1 LVLKQKPKFIIV
13 PAFLLDIMTTKYD
26 LITILGPTAS
36 GKTQLA
42 AAIAKSVEGE
52 IISGDSRQVYR
63 GMNLGTGKDYSD
75 YTIDN
80 IKIPYH
86 LIDIVDA
93 GIKYNVYEF
102 QKDFF
107 KVYDDIR
114 TREKQPILC
123 GGSGLY
129 IESVIKEYR
138 LIAVPDNPELRESFK
153 GKTDEELI
161 KLLSS
166 YKKLH
171 NQSDTTNR
179 KRLERAIEIE
189 EYYSTN
195 DVDLTPLPK
204 INNIVFGVRYSRNN
218 ERNRISCRLKQ
229 RLKDGM
235 VDEVKALLDSGVK
248 ADDLIYYGLE
258 YKFITQYI
266 LGQISWDEMFT
277 QLNTA
282 IAQFAKRQMTWFRR
296 MEKNGININW
306 IQGNMPLANK
316 VDIVL
321 NMIK

>member
-1 LVLKQKPKFIIV
+1 
-13 PAFLLDIMTTKYD
+13 MMSSKYN

-42 AAIAKSVEGE
+42 AHVAKMIDGE

-75 YTIDN
+75 YTVDD

-93 GIKYNVYEF
+93 GSKYNVYEF

-107 KVYDDIR
+107 RVYDDIK
-114 TREKQPILC
+114 TRGKQPIIC

-129 IESVIKEYR
+129 IESVLKEYR
-138 LIAVPDNPELRESFK
+138 LIAVPDNLELRNSFK
-153 GKTDEELI
+153 NKSDEELI
-161 KLLSS
+161 KQLVS
-166 YKKLH
+166 YKNLH
-171 NQSDTTNR
+171 NQTDTTNR
-179 KRLERAIEIE
+179 KRLERAIEINE
-189 EYYSTN
+189 FYSKN
-195 DVDLTPLPK
+195 DVDNTPLPR

-235 VDEVKALLDSGVK
+235 VDEVQALLDSGVK

-266 LGQISWDEMFT
+266 LGQISWDEMFNL
-277 QLNTA
+277 LNTA

-296 MEKNGININW
+296 MERNGININW
-306 IQGNMPLANK
+306 IQGNMPIASK

-321 NMIK
+321 NLIK

>member
-1 LVLKQKPKFIIV
+1 
-13 PAFLLDIMTTKYD
+13 MSSKYD

-42 AAIAKSVEGE
+42 AHVAKMIDGE

-63 GMNLGTGKDYSD
+63 GMNLGTGKDYDD
-75 YTIDN
+75 YTIDST
-80 IKIPYH
+80 KIPYH

-93 GIKYNVYEF
+93 GTKYNVYEF

-107 KVYDDIR
+107 RVYDDIR
-114 TREKQPILC
+114 ARGKQPVLC

-129 IESVIKEYR
+129 IESVIKGYR
-138 LIAVPDNPELRESFK
+138 LIAVPDNPELRNSFNEK
-153 GKTDEELI
+153 SDEELI
-161 KLLSS
+161 EQLSG
-166 YKKLH
+166 YKNLH

-189 EYYSTN
+189 EYYSKS
-195 DVDLTPLPK
+195 DIDSTPLPK
-204 INNIVFGVRYSRNN
+204 INNIIFGVKYSRNN

-235 VDEVKALLDSGVK
+235 VDEVKSLLDSGVR

-258 YKFITQYI
+258 YKYLTQYI
-266 LGQISWDEMFT
+266 LGQISWDEMFNL
-277 QLNTA
+277 LNTA

-296 MEKNGININW
+296 MERNGIDIRW
-306 IQGNMPLANK
+306 IQGSLPIADK
-316 VDIVL
+316 VGVVL
-321 NMIK
+321 DLIK

>member
-1 LVLKQKPKFIIV
+1 
-13 PAFLLDIMTTKYD
+13 MSSKYD

-42 AAIAKSVEGE
+42 AHVAKMIDGE

-63 GMNLGTGKDYSD
+63 GMNLGTGKDYGD
-75 YTIDN
+75 YTIDSTR
-80 IKIPYH
+80 IPYH

-93 GIKYNVYEF
+93 GSKYNVYEF

-107 KVYDDIR
+107 SVYDDIR
-114 TREKQPILC
+114 ARGKRPVLC

-129 IESVIKEYR
+129 IESVIKGYR
-138 LIAVPDNPELRESFK
+138 LIAVPDNPLLRDSFK
-153 GKTDEELI
+153 AKSDEELI
-161 KLLSS
+161 EQLSR
-166 YKKLH
+166 YKNLH
-171 NQSDTTNR
+171 NQTDTTNR

-189 EYYSTN
+189 EYYSKN
-195 DVDLTPLPK
+195 EVDTTPLPK
-204 INNIVFGVRYSRNN
+204 INNIMFGVRYGRNS

-258 YKFITQYI
+258 YKYLTQYI
-266 LGQISWDEMFT
+266 LGQISWDEMFNL
-277 QLNTA
+277 LNTA

-296 MEKNGININW
+296 MERNGIDIKW
-306 IQGNMPLANK
+306 IQGSLPIADK
-316 VDIVL
+316 VGMVL
-321 NMIK
+321 DLIK

>member
-1 LVLKQKPKFIIV
+1 MSSKH
-13 PAFLLDIMTTKYD
+13 D

-42 AAIAKSVEGE
+42 THIALKLNGE
-52 IISGDSRQVYR
+52 IISGDSRQVYK
-63 GMNLGTGKDYSD
+63 GMNLGTGKDYHD
-75 YTIDN
+75 YTIGSVN
-80 IKIPYH
+80 IPYH

-93 GIKYNVYEF
+93 GTKYNVYEY

-107 KVYDDIR
+107 RIYDEIR
-114 TREKQPILC
+114 TREHQPILC

-129 IESVIKEYR
+129 IESVIKGYK
-138 LIAVPDNPELRESFK
+138 LIAVPENFELRQSL
-153 GKTDEELI
+153 KTQTDDELI
-161 KLLSS
+161 NLLSS

-171 NQSDTTNR
+171 NQTDTTNR

-189 EYYSTN
+189 EYYSKN
-195 DVDLTPLPK
+195 DVDETPLPK
-204 INNIVFGVRYSRNN
+204 MNNIIFGVRYSRNN

-235 VDEVKALLDSGVK
+235 VDEVKALLDSGVN

-258 YKFITQYI
+258 YKYITMYI
-266 LGQISWDEMFT
+266 LGQLSYDEMFN

-296 MEKNGININW
+296 MERSGIEINW
-306 IQGNMPLANK
+306 IQGNIPLADK
-316 VDIVL
+316 VNLVL
-321 NMIK
+321 EKVK

>member
-1 LVLKQKPKFIIV
+1 
-13 PAFLLDIMTTKYD
+13 MMSSKYN

-42 AAIAKSVEGE
+42 AHVAKMIDGE

-75 YTIDN
+75 YTVDD

-93 GIKYNVYEF
+93 GSKYNVYEF

-107 KVYDDIR
+107 RVYDDIK
-114 TREKQPILC
+114 TRGTQPIIC

-129 IESVIKEYR
+129 IESVLKEYR
-138 LIAVPDNPELRESFK
+138 LIAVPDNLDLRNSFK
-153 GKTDEELI
+153 DKSDEELI
-161 KLLSS
+161 KQLAS
-166 YKKLH
+166 YKNLH
-171 NQSDTTNR
+171 NQTDTTNR
-179 KRLERAIEIE
+179 KRLERAIEINE
-189 EYYSTN
+189 FYSKN
-195 DVDLTPLPK
+195 DVDNTPLPR

-235 VDEVKALLDSGVK
+235 VDEVQALLDSGVK

-266 LGQISWDEMFT
+266 LGQISWDEMFNL
-277 QLNTA
+277 LNTA

-296 MEKNGININW
+296 MERNGININW
-306 IQGNMPLANK
+306 IQGNMPIASK

-321 NMIK
+321 NLIK

>member
-1 LVLKQKPKFIIV
+1 
-13 PAFLLDIMTTKYD
+13 MSSKYD

-42 AAIAKSVEGE
+42 AHVAKMIDGE

-63 GMNLGTGKDYSD
+63 GMNLGTGKDYGD
-75 YTIDN
+75 YTIDSTR
-80 IKIPYH
+80 IPYH

-93 GIKYNVYEF
+93 GSKYNVYEF

-107 KVYDDIR
+107 RVYDDIR
-114 TREKQPILC
+114 ARGKRPVLC

-129 IESVIKEYR
+129 IESVIKGYQ
-138 LIAVPDNPELRESFK
+138 LIAVPDNPALRDSFK
-153 GKTDEELI
+153 AKSDEELI
-161 KLLSS
+161 EQLSR
-166 YKKLH
+166 YKNLH
-171 NQSDTTNR
+171 NQTDTTNR

-189 EYYSTN
+189 EYYSKN
-195 DVDLTPLPK
+195 EVDTTPLPK
-204 INNIVFGVRYSRNN
+204 INNIIFGVRYSRNS

-258 YKFITQYI
+258 YKYLTQYI
-266 LGQISWDEMFT
+266 LGQISGDEMFN

-296 MEKNGININW
+296 MERNGIDIKW
-306 IQGNMPLANK
+306 IQGSLPIADK
-316 VDIVL
+316 VGMVL
-321 NMIK
+321 DLIK